1 MIRVNNLPSVYLKPG
16 EAYFGRR
23 TGLVTTVL
31 GSCVSV
37 IMKSSTCKT
46 VAMCHAM
53 LPSCNKEDTCGT
65 DCGRAFTYVRCS
77 VMSMLSMFEKRGIGR
92 GRIIVKVFGGSD
104 ILDEESGTHCTT
116 VGRQNLR
123 AMKETLTGQGIAVT
137 AFDTGGPYG
146 RKVMFFTD
154 SGAVFV
160 RRTKPGLARG
170 EHGSDGE
177 GGTNAGKD

>member
-1 MIRVNNLPSVYLKPG
+1 MIRVNSLPSVYLKPG

-23 TGLVTTVL
+23 PGLVTTVL
-31 GSCVSV
+31 GSCVSI
-37 IMKSSTCKT
+37 IMKSSTCDA
-46 VAMCHAM
+46 VAMCHAV
-53 LPSCNKEDTCGT
+53 LPSCDREDTCGT

-77 VMSMLSMFEKRGIGR
+77 VLSLLDMFEKRGIGR
-92 GRIIVKVFGGSD
+92 GHIIVKVFGGSD
-104 ILDEESGTHCTT
+104 ILDENSGTHCTT

-123 AMKETLTGQGIAVT
+123 VVEETLTGQGLAVT

-160 RRTKPGLARG
+160 RRTKPVSACRDF
-170 EHGSDGE
+170 ENDGE
-177 GGTNAGKD
+177 GGANAGKD

>member
-23 TGLVTTVL
+23 SGLVTTVL
-31 GSCVSV
+31 GSCVSI
-37 IMKSSTCKT
+37 IMKSGTCST
-46 VAMCHAM
+46 VAMCHAV
-53 LPSCNKEDTCGT
+53 LPSCDREDTCGA
-65 DCGRAFTYVRCS
+65 DCGRAFRYVRCS
-77 VMSMLSMFEKRGIGR
+77 VLSLLSMFEKKGIGR
-92 GRIIVKVFGGSD
+92 GGIIVKVFGGSD
-104 ILDEESGTHCTT
+104 ILDENSGTRCTT
-116 VGRQNLR
+116 VGKQNLR
-123 AMKETLTGQGIAVT
+123 VVKETLTGQGLAVA

-160 RRTKPGLARG
+160 RRTKPVSVRRESGN
-170 EHGSDGE
+170 DGE